1 MVHGK
6 WSKQQNF
13 QSLQALVPQYYKYGN
28 YLFNKLPFKNSNLQ
42 NLDKSINLE
51 DSTECPHKGIIKN
64 DSKNLSSSSHNHQA
78 LTIIKL
84 SQSSSSTIIKFSQSS
99 SSHNHHALHLIIF
112 QCFYILIVLI
122 SWPCLRSG

>member
-64 DSKNLSSSSHNHQA
+64 DSKNRSLSSHNHQA
-78 LTIIKL
+78 L
-84 SQSSSSTIIKFSQSS
+84 
-99 SSHNHHALHLIIF
+99 HLINF
-112 QCFYILIVLI
+112 HCFYILIVLI
-122 SWPCLRSG
+122 YLLLSSSSTFNKSSLFLHTYCFDILIVFIKLYI